1 MNIPEHILS
10 TLTDEQKEK
19 AMAAK
24 TPEELLSIAEETGY
38 QLDKDQL
45 ESISGGWCA
54 WHCATET
61 CKRFFRE
68 TQEEEK

>member
-1 MNIPEHILS
+1 
-10 TLTDEQKEK
+10 
-19 AMAAK
+19 MAAK